1 MTTNVD
7 QEPAGTKVSATSIDL
22 AIRLGFIG
30 LLGYWSFRVM
40 APFLTIALWSAILAV
55 ALHPLFDWLA
65 GRLNRRNDNGLSSA
79 YKTLHINT
87 AKSLTSLSDFP
98 FSGDVQSFP
107 SHWDMHRYFERFVK
121 HFGLR
126 PLIRFRSRVTSVM
139 PLQGIKGARGQW
151 VVETDAANGGV
162 FDAVVVASGH
172 LSSPLH
178 SEFLRSFRGQRYVDD
193 TRRGPERQP
202 DPNPSASRA

>member
-1 MTTNVD
+1 MSSRF
-7 QEPAGTKVSATSIDL
+7 PATG
-22 AIRLGFIG
+22 
-30 LLGYWSFRVM
+30 
-40 APFLTIALWSAILAV
+40 
-55 ALHPLFDWLA
+55 
-65 GRLNRRNDNGLSSA
+65 
-79 YKTLHINT
+79 
-87 AKSLTSLSDFP
+87 
-98 FSGDVQSFP
+98 
-107 SHWDMHRYFERFVK
+107 DMHRYFERFVK

-178 SEFLRSFRGQRYVDD
+178 SEFLRSFRGQYLHSHNYRE
-193 TRRGPERQP
+193 PEPFVRKRVCIVGAGNSGCDMASDLATVTP
-202 DPNPSASRA
+202 RLVLVARSGARIAPKLAFGVPFTDITSWLFSALDARMRL